1 MREVRFYRTSSGYC
15 PVEEFLD
22 SLSGKAAQK
31 VAWVLRLVEELESVP
46 EQYFKKLSGTQ
57 DLWEARAQHG
67 GNAFRVLGFFDG
79 RALVILT
86 NGFVK
91 KSKRV
96 PRREIDV
103 AEKRRR
109 DYLARR

>member
-31 VAWVLRLVEELESVP
+31 VVWVLRLVEELESVP
-46 EQYFKKLSGTQ
+46 EQYFKKLSGTEGI
-57 DLWEARAQHG
+57 WEARAQHG
-67 GNAFRVLGFFDG
+67 GSTFRLLGFFDG
-79 RALVILT
+79 RAVVILT

-91 KSKRV
+91 RSRKV
-96 PRREIDV
+96 PRREIDL
-103 AEKRRR
+103 AEERRR